1 MWRSYGKATVHE
13 RWERLLAEETKN
25 LDDAETLE
33 RASLLDLFIAF
44 LKIGVT
50 SFGGASRPMMHR
62 ESVERH
68 RWLREKDFLAGFA
81 IAQVLPGANPVNLA
95 LYIGLRARG
104 AVGATIAVLGMVIPA
119 FIVIMIMGFAY
130 RELTGFPATHMV
142 LAGLAASGVAAT
154 IATGIKMAT
163 RLDRNIMT
171 LVIFLIVFF
180 VVGILHWPMVPVVIV
195 AIPASFAAAWYT
207 DKEARNGR

>member
-1 MWRSYGKATVHE
+1 MA
-13 RWERLLAEETKN
+13 
-25 LDDAETLE
+25 DDIRKPDDQDELE
-33 RASLLDLFIAF
+33 RAGLLDLFLAF

-62 ESVERH
+62 EAVENH

-81 IAQVLPGANPVNLA
+81 IAQVLPGANPVKLA
-95 LYIGLRARG
+95 LYVGLRARG
-104 AVGATIAVLGMVIPA
+104 VIGATLAVLGMVVPA
-119 FIVIMIMGFAY
+119 FCIILLMGFAY

-163 RLDRNIMT
+163 RLERDIMT
-171 LVIFLIVFF
+171 MVICLAVFA
-180 VVGILHWPMVPVVIV
+180 VVGLLHWPMVPVVIV
-195 AIPASFAAAWYT
+195 AIPASFLAAWFT
-207 DKEARNGR
+207 DKEARLGH

>member
-1 MWRSYGKATVHE
+1 MAT
-13 RWERLLAEETKN
+13 TDY
-25 LDDAETLE
+25 DDPTTLE
-33 RASLLDLFIAF
+33 RPSLLELFLTF

-104 AVGATIAVLGMVIPA
+104 PLGATITVLGMVVPA
-119 FIVIMIMGFAY
+119 FFVILLMGITY

-154 IATGIKMAT
+154 LSTGMKMAI
-163 RLDRNIMT
+163 RMDRNLLMAVIMA
-171 LVIFLIVFF
+171 VVF
-180 VVGILHWPMVPVVIV
+180 VVIGILHWPMIPVVVV
-195 AIPASFAAAWYT
+195 AIPASFALAWFT
-207 DKEARNGR
+207 DKGPKKSKEAKSNG